1 MGIPDS
7 PTSLSPPPQ
16 DLNPSIEE
24 GVPQDEIRRALEQQ
38 PAANPPGGPP
48 SHVMEAEALKK
59 RIGTVFLIIKGR
71 KSGENVLRRLF
82 ADLKLETA
90 SPQKLQQIGQ
100 ILDGLLRDDT
110 LRFGNRDP
118 RFNLNRELLVRISDW
133 ERDQ

>member
-1 MGIPDS
+1 
-7 PTSLSPPPQ
+7 
-16 DLNPSIEE
+16 
-24 GVPQDEIRRALEQQ
+24 
-38 PAANPPGGPP
+38 
-48 SHVMEAEALKK
+48 MEAEALKK